1 MCDAKENII
10 GTFVELVRQPSF
22 RTEARVSVPSQQR
35 SQRAGAQ
42 PQREGQVRW
51 DLRLGRR
58 GAPGEWK
65 TTRERHRGK
74 GDPCHCGLTG
84 FSLKAGQSEQRRGMQ
99 FSMFK
104 GDQMSRVG
112 VILAKLTYQYFCQK
126 WGTGQGQGP
135 RTRAVPELRLE
146 GPDRSAQGDHL
157 CQ

>member
-1 MCDAKENII
+1 
-10 GTFVELVRQPSF
+10 
-22 RTEARVSVPSQQR
+22 
-35 SQRAGAQ
+35 
-42 PQREGQVRW
+42 
-51 DLRLGRR
+51 
-58 GAPGEWK
+58 
-65 TTRERHRGK
+65 
-74 GDPCHCGLTG
+74 
-84 FSLKAGQSEQRRGMQ
+84 MQ